1 MSSEVVNIEKPTASM
16 SAAKREKF
24 VKLAEKR
31 TVNAI
36 KAIRVIGKLGNRTAY
51 DYGDADVTKIVK
63 ALNNEIEALK
73 SRMKSSGRSETVDFR
88 L

>member
-1 MSSEVVNIEKPTASM
+1 MVKDTSKPNAADRASK
-16 SAAKREKF
+16 SDKRAKF
-24 VKLAEKR
+24 VMFAQRR

-51 DYGDADVTKIVK
+51 EYTDADVAKIIK
-63 ALNNEIEALK
+63 ALTDEIDSLK
-73 SRMKSSGRSETVDFR
+73 SRMKSSGRPDSVEFK

>member
-1 MSSEVVNIEKPTASM
+1 MSNGVVQIERPAAEK
-16 SAAKREKF
+16 SANKREKF

-36 KAIRVIGKLGNRTAY
+36 KAIRVIGKLGNRSAY
-51 DYGDADVTKIVK
+51 DYSDADVTKIVK
-63 ALNNEIEALK
+63 ALNDEIEALK
-73 SRMKSSGRSETVDFR
+73 NRMKTSDRRDAVDFK

>member
-1 MSSEVVNIEKPTASM
+1 MFAQ
-16 SAAKREKF
+16 R
-24 VKLAEKR
+24 R

-51 DYGDADVTKIVK
+51 EYTDADVAKIIK
-63 ALNNEIEALK
+63 ALTDEIDSLK
-73 SRMKSSGRSETVDFR
+73 SRMKSSGRPDSVEFK

>member
-1 MSSEVVNIEKPTASM
+1 MSSGVVNIERPTASK

-24 VKLAEKR
+24 VELAERR

-51 DYGDADVTKIVK
+51 DYSDADVTKIVK
-63 ALNNEIEALK
+63 ALNDEIEALK
-73 SRMKSSGRSETVDFR
+73 SRMKSSGRPDSIEFK